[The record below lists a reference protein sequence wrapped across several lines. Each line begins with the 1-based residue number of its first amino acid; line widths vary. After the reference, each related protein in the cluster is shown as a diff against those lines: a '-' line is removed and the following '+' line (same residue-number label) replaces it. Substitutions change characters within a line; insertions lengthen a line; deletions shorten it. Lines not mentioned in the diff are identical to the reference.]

1 MAILDEAAR
10 LACWLQL
17 MRENTTTFGA
27 MTKTELRAAI
37 DAADQWAED
46 NASAFNLA
54 IPQPARGALSA
65 KQKALLLMLVVA
77 KRYGVL

>member
-1 MAILDEAAR
+1 MAVLSDSDRVAV
-10 LACWLQL
+10 WLQH
-17 MRENTTTFGA
+17 MRENAETYGV
-27 MTKTELRAAI
+27 MTKADLRAAV

-54 IPQPARGALSA
+54 IPQPARASMTA
-65 KQKALLLMLVVA
+65 KQKALLLMFVVA